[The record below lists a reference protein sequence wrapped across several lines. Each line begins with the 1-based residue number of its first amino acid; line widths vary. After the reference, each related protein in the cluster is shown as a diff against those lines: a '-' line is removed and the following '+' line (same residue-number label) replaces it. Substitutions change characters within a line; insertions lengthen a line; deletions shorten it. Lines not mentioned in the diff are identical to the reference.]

1 MKVVIDTNVVVSAHL
16 NGAGL
21 PAAILDLAS
30 SKMILMC
37 ISAAIMAEYE
47 DVLRRPQLKLDPAR
61 TAGSLDVIR
70 NTSRLVKPT
79 RTIAVA
85 ADESD
90 NRFLECASTA
100 NADFIVTG
108 STKHFPEHFELIRI
122 VTPRE
127 FIEFIAP
134 VLAQHRL

>member
-1 MKVVIDTNVVVSAHL
+1 VKVVIDTNVVVSAHL
-16 NGAGL
+16 NGEGL

-30 SKMILMC
+30 SKIILMC

-61 TAGSLDVIR
+61 TASSLDVIR

-79 RTIAVA
+79 RIIAWA

-90 NRFLECASTA
+90 DRFLECASA
-100 NADFIVTG
+100 ASADFIITG
-108 STKHFPEHFELIRI
+108 NTKHFPERFENIRI

-127 FIEFIAP
+127 FIELIAP
-134 VLAQHRL
+134 TLAQRRR